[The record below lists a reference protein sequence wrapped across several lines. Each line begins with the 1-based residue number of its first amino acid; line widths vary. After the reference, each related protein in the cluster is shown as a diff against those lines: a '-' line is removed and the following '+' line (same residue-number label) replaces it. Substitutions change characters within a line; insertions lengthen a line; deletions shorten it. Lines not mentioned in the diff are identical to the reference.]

1 MHTKGMERGGVIPAL
16 DSCQLVSISGKDSL
30 KALTT
35 NGHKCT
41 RTGMERGG
49 VIPALD
55 SCQLVSISGKRFFKG
70 INHE

>member
-1 MHTKGMERGGVIPAL
+1 
-16 DSCQLVSISGKDSL
+16 
-30 KALTT
+30 
-35 NGHKCT
+35 
-41 RTGMERGG
+41 MERGG